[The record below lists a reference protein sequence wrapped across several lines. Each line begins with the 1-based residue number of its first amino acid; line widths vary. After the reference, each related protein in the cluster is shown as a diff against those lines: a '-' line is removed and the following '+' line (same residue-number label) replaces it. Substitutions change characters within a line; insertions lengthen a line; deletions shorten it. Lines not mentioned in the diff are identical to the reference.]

1 MGPNKTKGK
10 SELRVTVVF
19 SPFPPLESV
28 DGDGEDAGSWQ
39 SSLPVPGI
47 VQGRNEWA
55 VFTVQAQS
63 SNIPPN
69 KHVSLDWSFCPR
81 LLTAQENP
89 QKTVA
94 SLPGSPTKKRE
105 IFYVFGV
112 FFLRARRSN
121 GTHAI
126 RDNVILMML
135 SLRKENDAK
144 GKKMIR
150 S

>member
-69 KHVSLDWSFCPR
+69 KHVSLDWSFCPKMANCSGKPPEDSCQFAGKSHEEEGD
-81 LLTAQENP
+81 LLCILGIFP
-89 QKTVA
+89 QSK
-94 SLPGSPTKKRE
+94 E
-105 IFYVFGV
+105 I
-112 FFLRARRSN
+112 
-121 GTHAI
+121 
-126 RDNVILMML
+126 
-135 SLRKENDAK
+135 
-144 GKKMIR
+144 
-150 S
+150 